1 MWAISFTMEF
11 PDKCLEIGA
20 YLVDVILIR
29 SELYITPVLKRRR
42 TGFQQNCWGVDVD
55 LPNGSFVLDSEP
67 VLGTEVPV
75 RGFAPRLGN

>member
-29 SELYITPVLKRRR
+29 SELYNTGIEAPPHRFSAELLGCGCGSSERVL
-42 TGFQQNCWGVDVD
+42 C
-55 LPNGSFVLDSEP
+55 
-67 VLGTEVPV
+67 
-75 RGFAPRLGN
+75 A